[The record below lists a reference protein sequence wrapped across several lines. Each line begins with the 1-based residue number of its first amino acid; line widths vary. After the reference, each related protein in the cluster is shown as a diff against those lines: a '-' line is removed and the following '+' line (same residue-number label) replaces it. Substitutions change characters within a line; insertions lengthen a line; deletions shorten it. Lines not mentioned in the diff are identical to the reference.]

1 MRKIAVKRE
10 SGCCKPRYRRLR
22 DVERPCHVCL
32 CFPIR
37 KALKSFCPLVRR
49 ESSRPPKL
57 DAPSLSAFAAFACA
71 VTNQF
76 SLKLGQTTED
86 GEHQP
91 AMWRCGVCPCV
102 LDTAEAGFTLA
113 DGGQHIEQVAG

>member
-1 MRKIAVKRE
+1 MKTAIKRE

-49 ESSRPPKL
+49 ESTRPSKP
-57 DAPSLSAFAAFACA
+57 DAPSLGAGSAIASAG
-71 VTNQF
+71 TNQL
-76 SLKLGQTTED
+76 SLELGQTSENR
-86 GEHQP
+86 EHQP
-91 AMWRCGVCPCV
+91 AMRCGGIRPTV
-102 LDTAEAGFTLA
+102 LQAAEAGFTLGN
-113 DGGQHIEQVAG
+113 GGHDVEQIAG

>member
-1 MRKIAVKRE
+1 MKTAVKRE

-49 ESSRPPKL
+49 ESTRPSKL

-76 SLKLGQTTED
+76 SLELGQTSENR
-86 GEHQP
+86 EHQP
-91 AMWRCGVCPCV
+91 AMRCGGIRPTV
-102 LDTAEAGFTLA
+102 LQAAEAGFTLA